1 MPQPIHTDAAPRAA
15 VAAAR
20 AASPRGRARTRVTGF
35 SRCSRS
41 ER

>member
-20 AASPRGRARTRVTGF
+20 AASPAQPL
-35 SRCSRS
+35 SLIHI
-41 ER
+41 